1 MDGWVTGWM
10 KEGKKHLFLSKYFLA
25 QGVRVADRWE
35 PVESPASCLRS
46 SPVHVLKE
54 IQDSICRPAHPP
66 ASPGHACLPMGL
78 LPHLLTLKWGGRR

>member
-54 IQDSICRPAHPP
+54 IQEFLQQLD
-66 ASPGHACLPMGL
+66 
-78 LPHLLTLKWGGRR
+78 LTGILEQKQEIPLSYLIPQQSTGQ